1 MKLIKAHIANFGILE
16 NKDIEFNDLTSFY
29 QENGKGKT
37 TLASF
42 IKAMFYGLPKDSKS
56 ETERKHFLPW
66 NKGLF
71 GGNLEFSFNN
81 KIYKIERTFDSKSPT
96 KDECNVYV
104 NNIKTNEFD
113 DKIIGEEIFKIDKE
127 TFNRTLFF
135 DSNDLNFKDS
145 SSSLSSKIYG
155 HVVNFDDASFND
167 AISNLDK
174 LVKEYSESKRDSNKI
189 YSLRKINIE
198 LSNKISNYK
207 DIENVLDSKN
217 EKLND
222 FKNQKEEVKKQLE
235 IIKFENDLKGKF
247 DALNQYKENLK
258 EDELSLNNIKNKYK
272 IIPSKDE
279 IDDIKTK
286 NDDLKFLKKDINC
299 EFSKEN
305 DYRRLN
311 NEFLNGI
318 PNNEILDSVE
328 TKIKE
333 LSKTNKKINELSYTN
348 NSYNDLENKFKDLS
362 SLEKN
367 TIDQLIKEYRFKQLK
382 SKEQNEGVN
391 YKLFGIIFAVFSILS
406 LIIGLIFCFAFS
418 NKILGILIAIV
429 GTILFGIGSCLFFL
443 KNSKFKET
451 NNKDDELASLL
462 KKYGYFNSDKN
473 VSIILFEQEF
483 SKYQKDIENKTK
495 IKDELNELDKTKR
508 ELQNSLYSFFSFYN
522 IYHENY
528 EFMLSKLKDDIFNFN
543 KINNERISFNSQKEE
558 SNKKYEKLQGSINE
572 FISKY
577 EISIDLNLYLDIA
590 KADLDLKSFYESEI
604 KKTDEK
610 IYKFILENKLNQSY
624 EFHNYTSDDE
634 NNLNYKKDLL
644 TKNIIDLENEIKEDT
659 EKVEKIDELN
669 SDINLNQ
676 EMIKIYEHKR
686 YLFEKTKELLI
697 ECDSDL
703 KNEYLSPLMNS
714 FKKYSKLIEEDM
726 NKNINLNSNY
736 ELQYEKDG
744 IFHDASFLS
753 DGMKTICA
761 LCLRL
766 SLIDNMFKEDKP
778 FIILDDPLL
787 TLDEN
792 HLETSK
798 KLIEDLSKDFQIIYF
813 TCHECR
819 KI

>member
-222 FKNQKEEVKKQLE
+222 FKNQKEEVQKQLE

-286 NDDLKFLKKDINC
+286 NNDLKFLKKDINC

-333 LSKTNKKINELSYTN
+333 LNKTNKKINELSYTN
-348 NSYNDLENKFKDLS
+348 NSYNDLETKFKDLS
-362 SLEKN
+362 SLEK
-367 TIDQLIKEYRFKQLK
+367 IQLI
-382 SKEQNEGVN
+382 N
-391 YKLFGIIFAVFSILS
+391 
-406 LIIGLIFCFAFS
+406 
-418 NKILGILIAIV
+418 
-429 GTILFGIGSCLFFL
+429 
-443 KNSKFKET
+443 
-451 NNKDDELASLL
+451 
-462 KKYGYFNSDKN
+462 
-473 VSIILFEQEF
+473 
-483 SKYQKDIENKTK
+483 
-495 IKDELNELDKTKR
+495 
-508 ELQNSLYSFFSFYN
+508 
-522 IYHENY
+522 
-528 EFMLSKLKDDIFNFN
+528 
-543 KINNERISFNSQKEE
+543 
-558 SNKKYEKLQGSINE
+558 
-572 FISKY
+572 
-577 EISIDLNLYLDIA
+577 
-590 KADLDLKSFYESEI
+590 
-604 KKTDEK
+604 
-610 IYKFILENKLNQSY
+610 
-624 EFHNYTSDDE
+624 
-634 NNLNYKKDLL
+634 
-644 TKNIIDLENEIKEDT
+644 
-659 EKVEKIDELN
+659 
-669 SDINLNQ
+669 
-676 EMIKIYEHKR
+676 
-686 YLFEKTKELLI
+686 
-697 ECDSDL
+697 
-703 KNEYLSPLMNS
+703 
-714 FKKYSKLIEEDM
+714 
-726 NKNINLNSNY
+726 
-736 ELQYEKDG
+736 
-744 IFHDASFLS
+744 
-753 DGMKTICA
+753 
-761 LCLRL
+761 
-766 SLIDNMFKEDKP
+766 
-778 FIILDDPLL
+778 
-787 TLDEN
+787 
-792 HLETSK
+792 
-798 KLIEDLSKDFQIIYF
+798 
-813 TCHECR
+813 
-819 KI
+819 

>member
-286 NDDLKFLKKDINC
+286 NNDLKFLKKDINC

-333 LSKTNKKINELSYTN
+333 LNKTNKKINELSYTN
-348 NSYNDLENKFKDLS
+348 NSYNDLETKFKDLS

-391 YKLFGIIFAVFSILS
+391 YKLFGIIFAIFSILS

-558 SNKKYEKLQGSINE
+558 SNKKYEKLQDSINA

-604 KKTDEK
+604 KKTNEK

-703 KNEYLSPLMNS
+703 KNEYLAPLMNS

>member
-1 MKLIKAHIANFGILE
+1 M
-16 NKDIEFNDLTSFY
+16 
-29 QENGKGKT
+29 
-37 TLASF
+37 
-42 IKAMFYGLPKDSKS
+42 
-56 ETERKHFLPW
+56 
-66 NKGLF
+66 
-71 GGNLEFSFNN
+71 
-81 KIYKIERTFDSKSPT
+81 
-96 KDECNVYV
+96 
-104 NNIKTNEFD
+104 
-113 DKIIGEEIFKIDKE
+113 
-127 TFNRTLFF
+127 
-135 DSNDLNFKDS
+135 
-145 SSSLSSKIYG
+145 
-155 HVVNFDDASFND
+155 
-167 AISNLDK
+167 
-174 LVKEYSESKRDSNKI
+174 
-189 YSLRKINIE
+189 
-198 LSNKISNYK
+198 
-207 DIENVLDSKN
+207 
-217 EKLND
+217 
-222 FKNQKEEVKKQLE
+222 
-235 IIKFENDLKGKF
+235 
-247 DALNQYKENLK
+247 
-258 EDELSLNNIKNKYK
+258 
-272 IIPSKDE
+272 
-279 IDDIKTK
+279 
-286 NDDLKFLKKDINC
+286 
-299 EFSKEN
+299 
-305 DYRRLN
+305 
-311 NEFLNGI
+311 
-318 PNNEILDSVE
+318 
-328 TKIKE
+328 
-333 LSKTNKKINELSYTN
+333 
-348 NSYNDLENKFKDLS
+348 
-362 SLEKN
+362 
-367 TIDQLIKEYRFKQLK
+367 IKEYRFKQLK

-406 LIIGLIFCFAFS
+406 LIIGLIFCFTFS

-522 IYHENY
+522 IYNENY

-558 SNKKYEKLQGSINE
+558 SNKKYEKLQDSINA

-604 KKTDEK
+604 KKTNEK

>member
-207 DIENVLDSKN
+207 DIENVLDSKK

-272 IIPSKDE
+272 IILSKDE

-333 LSKTNKKINELSYTN
+333 LSNTNKKINELSYTN

-543 KINNERISFNSQKEE
+543 KINNERISFNFQKEE

-604 KKTDEK
+604 KKTNEK

>member
-286 NDDLKFLKKDINC
+286 NNDLKFLKKDINC

-333 LSKTNKKINELSYTN
+333 LNKTNKKINELSYTN
-348 NSYNDLENKFKDLS
+348 NSYNDLETKFKDLS

-391 YKLFGIIFAVFSILS
+391 YKLFGIIFAIFSILS

-543 KINNERISFNSQKEE
+543 KINNERISFNFQKEE
-558 SNKKYEKLQGSINE
+558 SNKKYEKLQDSINA

-604 KKTDEK
+604 KKTNEK

>member
-113 DKIIGEEIFKIDKE
+113 DKIIGEEMFKIDKE

-286 NDDLKFLKKDINC
+286 NNDLKFLKKDINC

-333 LSKTNKKINELSYTN
+333 LNKTNKKINELSYTN
-348 NSYNDLENKFKDLS
+348 NSYNDLETKFKDLS

-382 SKEQNEGVN
+382 SKEQNEGIN

-558 SNKKYEKLQGSINE
+558 SNKKYEKLQDSINA

-604 KKTDEK
+604 KKTNEK